1 MQWIWDRRE
10 SKVLRMLQGFR
21 PEQKLQN
28 IFKHGEERTDRMREE
43 ARREEKSGE
52 EERLKR

>member
-1 MQWIWDRRE
+1 
-10 SKVLRMLQGFR
+10 MLQGFR

-43 ARREEKSGE
+43 ARKREEKSGE